1 MFPKLFEIDLSWLS
15 REIGKVAIHTYG
27 FIFAIAFFVSFL
39 VFRRYL
45 RKESISDKIAYDLF
59 FYIVISALAGSKLFL
74 IIIDW
79 RYYLNDP
86 KEILY
91 AIARYGGVF
100 YGGLL
105 SSIVVS
111 ILYLNHNK
119 LPILKVTDCASPA
132 IALGLSI
139 GRWACLSAGC
149 CYGSYSELP
158 WAIIYKDVY
167 ASKTVGTP
175 IGISLHP
182 APIYESVA
190 ALLIFIFIVF
200 YMRRK
205 SKDGNVFSILLILLG
220 IERFIIENYRGDDRG
235 FIFNG
240 LLSVSQFLAIFII
253 LAGIILLFKIG
264 KK

>member
-15 REIGKVAIHTYG
+15 REIGKVHIHTYG
-27 FIFAIAFFVSFL
+27 VILAIAFFMGFL
-39 VFRRYL
+39 IFKKYL
-45 RKESISDKIAYDLF
+45 RKENISDKVAYDLF
-59 FYIVISALAGSKLFL
+59 FYIVIGSLAGSKLFL

-79 RYYLNDP
+79 KYYLNNP
-86 KEILY
+86 KEILF
-91 AIARYGGVF
+91 AIARYGGVY
-100 YGGLL
+100 YGGLIA
-105 SSIVVS
+105 SIIVS

-119 LPILKVTDCASPA
+119 LPILRVTDCASPA

-158 WAIIYKDVY
+158 WAIIYKDIY

-175 IGISLHP
+175 IGIPLHP

-190 ALLIFIFIVF
+190 ALFIFIFLVF

-205 SKDGNVFSILLILLG
+205 KKDGQVFGALLILLG
-220 IERFIIENYRGDDRG
+220 MERFIIEYYRGDDRG
-235 FIFNG
+235 FLFNG

-253 LAGIILLFKIG
+253 VAGIILLFKIR
-264 KK
+264 KR